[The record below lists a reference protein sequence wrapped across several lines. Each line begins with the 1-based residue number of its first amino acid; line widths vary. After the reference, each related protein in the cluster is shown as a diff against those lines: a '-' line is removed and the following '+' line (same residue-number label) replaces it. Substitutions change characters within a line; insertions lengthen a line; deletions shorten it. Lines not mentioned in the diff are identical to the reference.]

1 MIINGKEVEIDF
13 RRAAQIQDKIN
24 QVQQLPDNTKVEVN
38 NKELKQIADITTN
51 TFENFDGY
59 GMTNNMLLTGKKS
72 KENRK
77 DYYTTYEEMDESN
90 FIHRGLQIISD
101 DCTQKNIEGHVLK
114 IYSDDDETKNILD
127 ELFYERINVDKELWS
142 TVYETCK
149 FGDNFYEVIPDSYKN
164 PTMIARIRYLE
175 PERVNRIEKNGKL
188 AFYTYTSDTTD
199 PEEVL
204 FKTPDIPSKKK
215 DEDKVIYKL
224 EPWQIIHFRITDKQ
238 FHPYGGSLLKA
249 GVKAFRRLQLL
260 EDGITIYRLARVPER
275 RVFKIDCG
283 NLPQSEANRQ
293 VQRIKDNYR
302 TTQILDD
309 RGNINRQASALSL
322 TQDIF
327 VPVRE
332 GSNGTEITTLQGG
345 TALNNIDDIRYF
357 RDQVLWTMNIPPEYL
372 GFTSDQSGGSQ
383 GRGSLAMQDIKFSR
397 FIERI
402 QACIEEGLTKIAA
415 IELFFKHKKK
425 SDLKNFRIELTPPS
439 NIKEIMDLEYTTNKM
454 NLIQS
459 MNGTGLFPK
468 KFILQYVM
476 RLTKKEIDNLTFFKD
491 LENQAANAQENG
503 VIGGMM
509 SAGGMDMGAAGGS
522 MDTST
527 PTGDANA
534 AGGTPDTGA
543 APTPTA
549 SINTEDLE
557 KNLVRIFGKDIL
569 IENKEDFVK
578 LVKAAE
584 DYNNSLLKEEPKAE
598 EIIDENVTNSEFIK
612 KVSSIITE
620 NKEVIKTN
628 EQAISLIYENELGGL
643 NYDKKSYTIY
653 EEPKKRTGPKSGSS
667 PFLYE
672 EVSYNLAK

>member
-1 MIINGKEVEIDF
+1 MIINGKEVEVDF
-13 RRAAQIQDKIN
+13 RRAAQIQDRVNK
-24 QVQQLPDNTKVEVN
+24 VEQLPDNSKVEVN
-38 NKELKQIADITTN
+38 NRELKELQNITSN

-59 GMTNNMLLTGKKS
+59 GMSNNILLTGKKS

-77 DYYTTYEEMDESN
+77 EYYTTYQEMADSN
-90 FIHRGLQIISD
+90 FINRGLQIISD
-101 DCTQKNIEGHVLK
+101 DCTQKNNDGHVLK
-114 IYSDDDETKNILD
+114 VYSDDDEIKEILED
-127 ELFYERINVDKELWS
+127 LFYQRLGVDKEAWS
-142 TVYETCK
+142 NVFETCK
-149 FGDNFYEVIPDSYKN
+149 LGDNFYEIIPDSYKN
-164 PTMIARIRYLE
+164 PSMIVRIRYLE

-188 AFYTYTSDTTD
+188 AFYTYTADTTD
-199 PEEVL
+199 PEDVL
-204 FKTPDIPSKKK
+204 FRTPDTSTKKK

-224 EPWQIIHFRITDKQ
+224 EPWQIIHFRLIDKD

-327 VPVRE
+327 IPMRE
-332 GSNGTEITTLQGG
+332 GSGTDVSTLQGG

-397 FIERI
+397 FCERI
-402 QACIEEGLTKIAA
+402 QYSMIEGYTKIAA
-415 IELFFKHKKK
+415 IELFFRKKK
-425 SDLKNFRIELTPPS
+425 KADLKNFRLELTPPS

-454 NLIQS
+454 NLIQA
-459 MNGTGLFPK
+459 MMGTALFPK

-476 RLTKKEIDNLTFFKD
+476 KLSKKEIDNLIFFKE
-491 LENQAANAQENG
+491 LETQAGQAQENAQ
-503 VIGGMM
+503 IGGMLG
-509 SAGGMDMGAAGGS
+509 AGGMDMSGG
-522 MDTST
+522 
-527 PTGDANA
+527 GDM
-534 AGGTPDTGA
+534 GSGDMGA
-543 APTPTA
+543 APAPEATPAPEAAPA
-549 SINTEDLE
+549 SINTEDLAN
-557 KNLVRIFGKDIL
+557 KLVKLFGKDIL
-569 IENKEDFVK
+569 IENKKDFVK

-584 DYNNSLLKEEPKAE
+584 DYNESLKNQSKEKV
-598 EIIDENVTNSEFIK
+598 IDEDIEYTDIIKEISEAITGKKEKTRTNSI
-612 KVSSIITE
+612 
-620 NKEVIKTN
+620 
-628 EQAISLIYENELGGL
+628 AIGMIYENELGGL
-643 NYDKKSYTIY
+643 NYDKKEYTIF
-653 EEPKKRTGPKSGSS
+653 EEPKKRTGPKTGNDY
-667 PFLYE
+667 LYE
-672 EVSYNLAK
+672 EIKHTLV

>member
-1 MIINGKEVEIDF
+1 MIINGKEVEVDF
-13 RRAAQIQDKIN
+13 RRAAQIQDIVNKTE
-24 QVQQLPDNTKVEVN
+24 QLPDNSKVEVN
-38 NKELKQIADITTN
+38 NRELKELQDISSN

-59 GMTNNMLLTGKKS
+59 GMSNNILLTGKKS

-77 DYYTTYEEMDESN
+77 EYYTTFQEMSESN
-90 FIHRGLQIISD
+90 FINRGLQVITD
-101 DCTQKNIEGHVLK
+101 DCTQKNNEGHVLK
-114 IYSDDDETKNILD
+114 VYSDDDDIKEILE
-127 ELFYERINVDKELWS
+127 ELFYQRLGVDKEAWS
-142 TVYETCK
+142 NVYETCR
-149 FGDNFYEVIPDSYKN
+149 FGDNFYEIIPDSYKN

-188 AFYTYTSDTTD
+188 AFYTYTADTTD

-204 FKTPDIPSKKK
+204 FRTQDTSTKKK

-224 EPWQIIHFRITDKQ
+224 EPWQIVHFRITDKD

-327 VPVRE
+327 IPMRE
-332 GSNGTEITTLQGG
+332 GSGTEVTTLQGG

-357 RDQVLWTMNIPPEYL
+357 RDQVLWTMNIPPESL

-397 FIERI
+397 FCERI
-402 QACIEEGLTKIAA
+402 QYSIIEGYTKIAA
-415 IELFFKHKKK
+415 IELFFKKKK
-425 SDLKNFRIELTPPS
+425 KADLKNFRLEMTPPS

-454 NLIQS
+454 NLIQA

-476 RLTKKEIDNLTFFKD
+476 KMSKKEIDNLIFFKD
-491 LENQAANAQENG
+491 LELQASQAQENAM
-503 VIGGMM
+503 IGGMG
-509 SAGGMDMGAAGGS
+509 AGGMGMDASAAPAPDMGGAPAPDMGAA
-522 MDTST
+522 
-527 PTGDANA
+527 PAQQPA
-534 AGGTPDTGA
+534 
-543 APTPTA
+543 A

-557 KNLVRIFGKDIL
+557 KNLVKIFGKDIL

-578 LVKAAE
+578 LIKAAE
-584 DYNNSLLKEEPKAE
+584 EYNENANKPITEEKIDE
-598 EIIDENVTNSEFIK
+598 EIEYTSLVKQLSEVVSGVKDE
-612 KVSSIITE
+612 
-620 NKEVIKTN
+620 IKTN
-628 EQAISLIYENELGGL
+628 ERAIGMIYENELGGL
-643 NYDKKSYTIY
+643 NYDKKEFNTF
-653 EEPKKRTGPKSGSS
+653 EEPKKRTGPKTGSNQ
-667 PFLYE
+667 FLYE
-672 EVSYNLAK
+672 EVNHKLV

>member
-1 MIINGKEVEIDF
+1 MLINGKDVEVDF
-13 RRAAQIQDKIN
+13 RRAAQIQDRVNK
-24 QVQQLPDNTKVEVN
+24 VEQLPDNSKVEVN
-38 NKELKQIADITTN
+38 NKELKELQDIATN
-51 TFENFDGY
+51 TFDNFDGY

-77 DYYTTYEEMDESN
+77 DYYTTFQEMSESN
-90 FIHRGLQIISD
+90 FIHRGLQVISD
-101 DCTQKNIEGHVLK
+101 DCSQKNNEGHTLK
-114 IYSDDDETKNILD
+114 VYSDDDENKEIL
-127 ELFYERINVDKELWS
+127 ENLFYERINIDKELWS
-142 TVYETCK
+142 IVYETCK
-149 FGDNFYEVIPDSYKN
+149 FGDNFYEIIPDSYKN
-164 PTMIARIRYLE
+164 PTMVARIRYLE

-188 AFYTYTSDTTD
+188 AFYTYTADTTD
-199 PEEVL
+199 PEDIL
-204 FKTPDIPSKKK
+204 FRTDVSTTKKK

-224 EPWQIIHFRITDKQ
+224 EPWQIIHFRLVDKD

-249 GVKAFRRLQLL
+249 GIKAFRRLQLL

-302 TTQILDD
+302 TSQILDD
-309 RGNINRQASALSL
+309 RGNINRQAAALAL
-322 TQDIF
+322 TSDIF
-327 VPVRE
+327 VPIRE
-332 GSNGTEITTLQGG
+332 GSSGTEITTLQGG

-402 QACIEEGLTKIAA
+402 QYCIVESLTKIAA

-425 SDLKNFRIELTPPS
+425 ADLKNFRLELTPPS
-439 NIKEIMDLEYTTNKM
+439 NIKEIMELEYTTNKM
-454 NLIQS
+454 NLIQA

-476 RLTKKEIDNLTFFKD
+476 KMSKKEIDNLSFFKD
-491 LENQAANAQENG
+491 LETQASQAQENSM
-503 VIGGMM
+503 IGGMM
-509 SAGGMDMGAAGGS
+509 GAGGMDTGAPAGGEA
-522 MDTST
+522 
-527 PTGDANA
+527 PTGGEAPAPA
-534 AGGTPDTGA
+534 A
-543 APTPTA
+543 
-549 SINTEDLE
+549 SVKTEDLS
-557 KNLVRIFGKDIL
+557 KKLVKLFGKDIL

-584 DYNNSLLKEEPKAE
+584 EYEKSLKESKLPKEKIVEE
-598 EIIDENVTNSEFIK
+598 EIESSDLIKALAETVTGK
-612 KVSSIITE
+612 KE
-620 NKEVIKTN
+620 AKTTN
-628 EQAISLIYENELGGL
+628 NQAISMIYENELGGL
-643 NYDKKSYTIY
+643 NFENKSYYIF
-653 EEPKKRTGPKSGSS
+653 EEPKKRTGPKTGGN

-672 EVSYNLAK
+672 EIKHSL

>member
-1 MIINGKEVEIDF
+1 MIINGKEVEVDF
-13 RRAAQIQDKIN
+13 RRAAQIQDIVNKTE
-24 QVQQLPDNTKVEVN
+24 QLPDNSKVEVN
-38 NKELKQIADITTN
+38 NRELKELQDISSN

-59 GMTNNMLLTGKKS
+59 GMSNNILLTGKKS

-77 DYYTTYEEMDESN
+77 EYYTTFQEMSESN
-90 FIHRGLQIISD
+90 FINRGLQVITD
-101 DCTQKNIEGHVLK
+101 DCTQKNNEGHVLK
-114 IYSDDDETKNILD
+114 VYSDDDEIKEILE
-127 ELFYERINVDKELWS
+127 ELFYQRLGVDKEAWS
-142 TVYETCK
+142 NVYETCR
-149 FGDNFYEVIPDSYKN
+149 FGDNFYEIIPDSYKN

-188 AFYTYTSDTTD
+188 AFYTYTADTTD

-204 FKTPDIPSKKK
+204 FRTQDTSTKKK

-224 EPWQIIHFRITDKQ
+224 EPWQIVHFRITDKD

-327 VPVRE
+327 IPMRE
-332 GSNGTEITTLQGG
+332 GSGTEVTTLQGG

-357 RDQVLWTMNIPPEYL
+357 RDQVLWTMNIPPESL

-397 FIERI
+397 FCERI
-402 QACIEEGLTKIAA
+402 QYSIIEGYTKIAA
-415 IELFFKHKKK
+415 IELFFKKKK
-425 SDLKNFRIELTPPS
+425 KADLKNFRLEMTPPS

-454 NLIQS
+454 NLIQA

-476 RLTKKEIDNLTFFKD
+476 KMSKKEIDNLIFFKD
-491 LENQAANAQENG
+491 LELQASQAQENAM
-503 VIGGMM
+503 IGGMG
-509 SAGGMDMGAAGGS
+509 AGGMGMDASAAPAPDMGGAPAPDMGAA
-522 MDTST
+522 
-527 PTGDANA
+527 PVQQPA
-534 AGGTPDTGA
+534 
-543 APTPTA
+543 A

-557 KNLVRIFGKDIL
+557 KNLVKIFGKDIL

-578 LVKAAE
+578 LIKAAE
-584 DYNNSLLKEEPKAE
+584 EYNENVNKPITEEKIDE
-598 EIIDENVTNSEFIK
+598 EIEYTSLVKQLSEVVSGVKDE
-612 KVSSIITE
+612 
-620 NKEVIKTN
+620 IKTN
-628 EQAISLIYENELGGL
+628 ERAIGMIYENELGGL
-643 NYDKKSYTIY
+643 NYDKKEFNTF
-653 EEPKKRTGPKSGSS
+653 EEPKKRTGPKTGSNQ
-667 PFLYE
+667 FLYE
-672 EVSYNLAK
+672 EVNHKLV

>member
-1 MIINGKEVEIDF
+1 MIINGKEVEVDF
-13 RRAAQIQDKIN
+13 RRAAQIQDIVNKTE
-24 QVQQLPDNTKVEVN
+24 QLPDNSKVEVN
-38 NKELKQIADITTN
+38 NRELKELQDISSN

-59 GMTNNMLLTGKKS
+59 GMSNNILLTGKKS

-77 DYYTTYEEMDESN
+77 EYYTTFQEMSESN
-90 FIHRGLQIISD
+90 FINRGLQVITD
-101 DCTQKNIEGHVLK
+101 DCTQKNNEGHVLK
-114 IYSDDDETKNILD
+114 VYSDDDEIKEILE
-127 ELFYERINVDKELWS
+127 ELFYQRLGVDKEAWS
-142 TVYETCK
+142 NVYETCR
-149 FGDNFYEVIPDSYKN
+149 FGDNFYEIIPDSYKN

-188 AFYTYTSDTTD
+188 AFYTYTADTTD

-204 FKTPDIPSKKK
+204 FRTQDTSTKKK

-224 EPWQIIHFRITDKQ
+224 EPWQIVHFRITDKD

-327 VPVRE
+327 IPMRE
-332 GSNGTEITTLQGG
+332 GSGTEVTTLQGG

-357 RDQVLWTMNIPPEYL
+357 RDQVLWTMNIPPESL

-397 FIERI
+397 FCERI
-402 QACIEEGLTKIAA
+402 QYSIIEGYTKIAA
-415 IELFFKHKKK
+415 IELFFKKKK
-425 SDLKNFRIELTPPS
+425 KADLKNFRLEMTPPS

-454 NLIQS
+454 NLIQA

-476 RLTKKEIDNLTFFKD
+476 KMSKKEIDNLIFFKD
-491 LENQAANAQENG
+491 LELQASQAQENAM
-503 VIGGMM
+503 IGGMG
-509 SAGGMDMGAAGGS
+509 AGGMGMDASAAPAPDMGASSAPVS
-522 MDTST
+522 
-527 PTGDANA
+527 DA
-534 AGGTPDTGA
+534 TA
-543 APTPTA
+543 APAA

-557 KNLVRIFGKDIL
+557 KNLVKIFGKDIL

-578 LVKAAE
+578 LIKAAE
-584 DYNNSLLKEEPKAE
+584 EYNENVNKPITEEKIDE
-598 EIIDENVTNSEFIK
+598 EIEYTSLVKQLSEVVSGIKDE
-612 KVSSIITE
+612 
-620 NKEVIKTN
+620 IKTN
-628 EQAISLIYENELGGL
+628 ERAIGMIYENELGGL
-643 NYDKKSYTIY
+643 NYDKKEFNTF
-653 EEPKKRTGPKSGSS
+653 EEPKKRTGPKTGSNQ
-667 PFLYE
+667 FLYE
-672 EVSYNLAK
+672 EVNHKLV